1 MNILVTGGA
10 GYIGSHTTLELLKQ
24 GHKVSILDH
33 LEKDKQE
40 ILDTIRTEAGDFE
53 VLKADLRN
61 PEELKQTLSGKSFD
75 AVIHFAAFIEV
86 GISTKQP
93 VEFIDNNVIGTQ
105 NLVKVLKENGII
117 NIVFSSSAA
126 VYGTPQ
132 SVPIREDAQMHPENP
147 YGLTKSLT
155 EEILKC
161 YCDFAGLNV
170 VALRYFNPAG
180 SYQGKI
186 GERHKPESHLI
197 PRLLRSFMDD
207 AFKFAIFGD
216 DYDTPDGTAIRD
228 YIHILDLADAHIK
241 CLSYLTGHKG
251 YSAFNVGTGMGSS
264 IKEVITTAEKV
275 TGKKLSYTT
284 EPRRTGDSARLVAD
298 PSKMKQEMNW
308 EPKYTLEDIISSA
321 WEWEQKRTVADYA

>member
-1 MNILVTGGA
+1 MKILVTGGA
-10 GYIGSHTTLELLKQ
+10 GYIGSHTTLELLRQ
-24 GHKVSILDH
+24 GHQVSILDH

-40 ILDTIRTEAGDFE
+40 ILDTVRTEAGDFE
-53 VLKADLRN
+53 ILKADLRN
-61 PEELKQTLSGKSFD
+61 PEQLKQTLAGKAFD

-105 NLVKVLKENGII
+105 NLIKVLMENGII

-126 VYGTPQ
+126 VYGTPE
-132 SVPIREDAQMHPENP
+132 SVPIREDARMHPENP
-147 YGLTKSLT
+147 YGLTKVLT

-186 GERHKPESHLI
+186 GERHNPETHVI
-197 PRLLRSFMDD
+197 PRLLRSFLDES
-207 AFKFAIFGD
+207 FKFSIFGD
-216 DYDTPDGTAIRD
+216 DYETDDGTAIRD

-241 CLSYLTGHKG
+241 CLGYLTGHKG
-251 YSAFNVGTGMGSS
+251 FNAFNVGTGMGSS
-264 IKEVITTAEKV
+264 IKQVITTAEKI
-275 TGKKLSYTT
+275 TGKKLAFTT
-284 EPRRTGDSARLVAD
+284 EQRRTGDSARLVAD
-298 PSKMKQEMNW
+298 PSKIKKEMGW
-308 EPKYTLEDIISSA
+308 EPKYSLEDIISSA
-321 WEWEQKRTVADYA
+321 WEWEQRRTVADYA